1 MAKHGL
7 IMVTWVESHP
17 NSELDYEIEHPSNEQ
32 QWSQIEI
39 YHYTLDL
46 TVAVCMM
53 LWKAV

>member
-7 IMVTWVESHP
+7 IMVIWVESHP